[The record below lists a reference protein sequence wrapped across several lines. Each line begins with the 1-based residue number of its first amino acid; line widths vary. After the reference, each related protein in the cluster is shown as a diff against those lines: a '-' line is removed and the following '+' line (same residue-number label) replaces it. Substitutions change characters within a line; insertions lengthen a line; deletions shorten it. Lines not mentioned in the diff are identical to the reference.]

1 MQRIFLI
8 NNRNLLGSRAV
19 VLTGQRSCA
28 GLREGS
34 FIWKYFCSF

>member
-19 VLTGQRSCA
+19 VPSQDRGAVLG
-28 GLREGS
+28 
-34 FIWKYFCSF
+34 